1 MKKANGPIDRIAMAL
16 GTALLT
22 ATALTGCLGWVGG
35 GGDYGGEVVVPGPDF
50 YLFGGG
56 YDRRRDVHDY
66 SHRGH
71 ESRAVAH
78 PAGRAPA
85 RSGGGEHG
93 GKR

>member
-1 MKKANGPIDRIAMAL
+1 MNKSNGPHDRITMAL
-16 GTALLT
+16 GVALLT
-22 ATALTGCLGWVGG
+22 AAVLTGCLGFVGG

-66 SHRGH
+66 SHRGS

-78 PAGRAPA
+78 PAA
-85 RSGGGEHG
+85 RGGGGGGHG